1 MIRRTMA
8 QGLRELI
15 GRAMVDQEFFVEL
28 QRAPESI
35 LSGYELNADERAT
48 VLAALDRLAKVPANK
63 RVPTLRRALLR
74 RVST

>member
-35 LSGYELNADERAT
+35 LSSYELNQDERAT
-48 VLAALDRLAKVPANK
+48 ILAALDRLAKVPANK

>member
-1 MIRRTMA
+1 MA

-15 GRAMVDQEFFVEL
+15 GRAMVDQEFLAEL
-28 QRAPESI
+28 QRTPDAI
-35 LSGYELNADERAT
+35 LDRYALTADERAT
-48 VLAALDRLAKVPANK
+48 VLSALTRLSTVPANK